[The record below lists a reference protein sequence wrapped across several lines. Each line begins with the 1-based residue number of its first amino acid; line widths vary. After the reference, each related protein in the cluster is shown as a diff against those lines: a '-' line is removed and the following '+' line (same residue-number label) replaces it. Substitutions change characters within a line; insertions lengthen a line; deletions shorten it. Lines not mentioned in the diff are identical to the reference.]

1 MPSEYLKDGDIGFV
15 GLNSRDNPS
24 ALPQGIVSK
33 SQNFRMDRGV
43 ASVRYGSKRLKTY
56 PETETV
62 YGVGKYVNS
71 SGQDV
76 IILALANKFRFYNI
90 STGIYTVQ
98 NYGSTLLTSQDGV
111 DVVYALGKIFVTRG
125 HNLRPFVYDF
135 TTNATT
141 VLPTGAGSGQLFP
154 SASGLM
160 YYCNRLIALG
170 KYHNSSLAARNTVC
184 VSNFLEWVNWD
195 AQDEFVF
202 NELGNDS
209 VVSVS
214 PWTINE
220 FLVFCRN
227 SIYYVNVG
235 IERYVTGNPLG
246 NDSFIRTLVTDIG
259 CSAKNTIVQAS
270 GGVLFLSDNG
280 VYFLQPQSV
289 GSNESI
295 KLLTVSDPVSSPI
308 DDVIKRINKTYA
320 YRSVAAYWNN
330 RYYLA
335 VPLDDS
341 TQNNAVLVYNFILK
355 QWESVDTYPVGV
367 DIIRWVTGVKD
378 NQIRLFGVDT
388 DEGILLMEELLWDE
402 WGDAQGTPKLDFR
415 LSLDP
420 EVAPILTLSD
430 LEFDPYPI
438 NAELITRRYTF
449 NTVGDKRYSTV
460 ESEFTAVDGSQ
471 IITNSIVSNP
481 DTQTQIDDFVCRE
494 TGDEARRN
502 PVRKIGTGMQVKY
515 TSTSYSISI
524 RNTFVYAKQQL
535 NNNINKK

>member
-1 MPSEYLKDGDIGFV
+1 MPSEYLKDGDIAFV

-24 ALPQGIVSK
+24 SLPQGIVTQ
-33 SQNFRMDRGV
+33 SQNFRLDRGV
-43 ASVRYGSKRLKTY
+43 ATVRYGSKRLKTY

-141 VLPTGAGSGQLFP
+141 VLPTGSGSGHLFP

-184 VSNFLEWVNWD
+184 VSNFLEWTDWD